1 MTRIGGGNFSNPVRV
16 TVVLG
21 TTPTDNTT
29 MPTPQQTLTGNN
41 NALYALSV
49 LPSLI
54 VVSAAITVFS
64 LLYYRR

>member
-29 MPTPQQTLTGNN
+29 MATPQQTLTENN